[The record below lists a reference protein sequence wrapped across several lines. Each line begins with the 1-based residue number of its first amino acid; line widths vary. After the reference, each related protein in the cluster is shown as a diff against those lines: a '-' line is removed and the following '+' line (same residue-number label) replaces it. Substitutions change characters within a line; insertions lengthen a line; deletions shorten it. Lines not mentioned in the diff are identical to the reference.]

1 MFQLVTDHPMITMSI
16 VMCVSVATYHEYQLR
31 FRPLF
36 ISKSEIETLTAEF
49 IQDHGEN
56 AADVVSSLIER
67 AEFRV
72 DPFEQG
78 QLRRVLKHIAESR
91 PRA

>member
-1 MFQLVTDHPMITMSI
+1 MFQLVSDHPMIAVSI
-16 VMCVSVATYHEYQLR
+16 FMFVSFVAYHEYQLR

-36 ISKSEIETLTAEF
+36 ISKSEIETLAAEF

-78 QLRRVLKHIAESR
+78 QWRRVFKNILKSQRQA
-91 PRA
+91 

>member
-1 MFQLVTDHPMITMSI
+1 MFQLVADHPMITMSI
-16 VMCVSVATYHEYQLR
+16 VVLGCVAAYHEYQLR

-36 ISKSEIETLTAEF
+36 ISKSEIETLAAEF

-72 DPFEQG
+72 DLFEQG
-78 QLRRVLKHIAESR
+78 QWRRVLKHIAESQH
-91 PRA
+91 RA

>member
-1 MFQLVTDHPMITMSI
+1 MFQLVSDHPMIAVSI
-16 VMCVSVATYHEYQLR
+16 FMFVSFVAYHEYQLR

-36 ISKSEIETLTAEF
+36 ISKSEIETLAAEF

-67 AEFRV
+67 AEFRI

-78 QLRRVLKHIAESR
+78 QWRRVLKHIAESQ